1 MRLASH
7 RQADCPLV
15 GQQAKRRGYVTS
27 PQPDRQAARKR
38 LLPSPVVLTLVILM
52 CLIEAVL
59 QLADL
64 GLVGSARWRQ
74 LAYQYGAF
82 WAGLLH
88 DWQPNFRLQ
97 PASMFLTYSML
108 HGGLGHLLGNM
119 AALLALA
126 PQITDRVRQRDF
138 LMLWTISALSGAA
151 VFGLLT
157 SSPQPMVGA
166 SGALFGLA
174 GAWKAWDWREA
185 RRSGAALW
193 PILLWLLGLA
203 VLNLVLW
210 VLQGGLLA
218 WETHLGGFIAGWIWV
233 MAQSDRADSR

>member
-1 MRLASH
+1 MARHKGLRPKPAVLA
-7 RQADCPLV
+7 V
-15 GQQAKRRGYVTS
+15 G
-27 PQPDRQAARKR
+27 
-38 LLPSPVVLTLVILM
+38 VLC

-119 AALLALA
+119 AALLALG
-126 PQITDRVRQRDF
+126 PLITDRVSQRGF
-138 LMLWTISALSGAA
+138 LALWLISAFGGAA

-174 GAWKAWDWREA
+174 GAWKAWDWLEA
-185 RRSGAALW
+185 HRSGAALW

-203 VLNLVLW
+203 VLNLALW

-233 MAQSDRADSR
+233 MVQGGRSKRS

>member
-1 MRLASH
+1 VIPPQS
-7 RQADCPLV
+7 D
-15 GQQAKRRGYVTS
+15 RR
-27 PQPDRQAARKR
+27 AARKR
-38 LLPSPVVLTLVILM
+38 LEPSPVVLTLVILM

-97 PASMFLTYSML
+97 PASMFLTYSVL

-126 PQITDRVRQRDF
+126 PRITDRVSQRGF
-138 LMLWTISALSGAA
+138 LMLWGISALGGAA

-185 RRSGAALW
+185 RKSGATLW

-203 VLNLVLW
+203 MLNLVLW

-218 WETHLGGFIAGWIWV
+218 WETHLGGFIAGWTWV
-233 MAQSDRADSR
+233 MVQGGRGERS